1 MGGGET
7 HRFDPLGAADFGGIA
22 LALSHVGGGVMPDVI
37 APRRDAH
44 AIDLGEATAR
54 LSERGFD
61 PNSAENLD

>member
-1 MGGGET
+1 
-7 HRFDPLGAADFGGIA
+7 
-22 LALSHVGGGVMPDVI
+22 MPDVI